1 MFGPVGSLGC
11 VVFHL
16 PGIFILFAYGAMMT
30 MQSKKK
36 VSFVIHW
43 GLLCVLLLHP
53 LKTAAHSLTHSYAQ
67 EETRGL
73 VRYLKE
79 HQQEGDAL
87 FINNAAQYAYIYYHG
102 YYRFTQ
108 SINPFVKIVDKIE
121 RDEKG
126 RMMFIRSEHYDFDE
140 NGAYKEI
147 KSKGDWTT
155 VFEHDFRPFGGNRR
169 TWILLTHI
177 PEDTREFILELLGRD
192 GIPLKQLKEGG
203 SALYLYDLSAK
214 SGLLPI

>member
-1 MFGPVGSLGC
+1 MFGPVGSQGC
-11 VVFHL
+11 GVFHL
-16 PGIFILFAYGAMMT
+16 PGIFILFAYGAVMT

-36 VSFVIHW
+36 ASLVIHG

-147 KSKGDWTT
+147 KSKGELTT
-155 VFEHDFRPFGGNRR
+155 VFEHALRPFGGNRR